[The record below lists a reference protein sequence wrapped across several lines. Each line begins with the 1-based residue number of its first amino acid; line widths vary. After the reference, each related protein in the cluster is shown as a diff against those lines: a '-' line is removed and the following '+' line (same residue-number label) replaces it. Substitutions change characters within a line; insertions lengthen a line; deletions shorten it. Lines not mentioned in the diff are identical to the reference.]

1 MSQFLLNLIAKID
14 FDKPSTKMAIVRV
27 QYGRN
32 GDVINAEIKR
42 SSGDTLL
49 DMRAIEAALRGK
61 SPRLHHPGKNKSR
74 RIDQWNDIRYQE

>member
-14 FDKPSTKMAIVRV
+14 VHESSKKMAIVRV

-32 GDVINAEIKR
+32 GDVIGAEIKR
-42 SSGDTLL
+42 SSGDAFF
-49 DMRAIEAALRGK
+49 DIRAIEAASQGK